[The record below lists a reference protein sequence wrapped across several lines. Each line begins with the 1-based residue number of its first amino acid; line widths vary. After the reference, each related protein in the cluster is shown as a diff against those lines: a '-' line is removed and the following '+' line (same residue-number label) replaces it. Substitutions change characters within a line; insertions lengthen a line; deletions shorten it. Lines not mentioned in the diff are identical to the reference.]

1 MDIFDKR
8 CDIKIQQIKPKAEH
22 LKTFP
27 NLVLHDENAFLVIF
41 RVAMFTRVILQAIPF
56 ILVRKAFTFWLEKLL
71 PFAIIRF
78 PFFPTMYFQG
88 IFGKKDIDLSQ
99 LLCIITAVQTW
110 KGFNTLWFCGQ
121 SSSRIQT
128 LKLNLNLNASKL
140 ATRFGPFGQEGSKLG
155 LQLVLRQMT
164 STCKE
169 KLTRTTVRCCSD
181 TLWKK
186 RATFIPSSTMQTKRK
201 MRKKGIMTF
210 PLARV
215 SCASPSWTRT
225 SAWSLASPSPDRSHF
240 RLGGWASVRASAL

>member
-88 IFGKKDIDLSQ
+88 IFGKKDIDFVPIVMHHHSSPNLEGIQ
-99 LLCIITAVQTW
+99 HLMILWTVIIAYT
-110 KGFNTLWFCGQ
+110 
-121 SSSRIQT
+121 
-128 LKLNLNLNASKL
+128 
-140 ATRFGPFGQEGSKLG
+140 
-155 LQLVLRQMT
+155 
-164 STCKE
+164 
-169 KLTRTTVRCCSD
+169 D
-181 TLWKK
+181 TK
-186 RATFIPSSTMQTKRK
+186 T
-201 MRKKGIMTF
+201 
-210 PLARV
+210 
-215 SCASPSWTRT
+215 
-225 SAWSLASPSPDRSHF
+225 
-240 RLGGWASVRASAL
+240 